1 MKWIEGASL
10 RQKLSFPIIAF
21 TMILFVVFQG
31 YHYVNTYNIQKDN
44 LINRI
49 KVLGNGVG
57 VNLQSALRLN
67 DDIAAT
73 KVLHAFSADSEI
85 LQVLLLKNDGTSF
98 AEYRK
103 NNQVAQAPNKELQR
117 RLSVDGFAIGDH
129 SVYLFM
135 PVLLNNEKIAS
146 IRLIAS
152 KDELNRTR
160 DEALNISFTMFGLII
175 VCGYLFIVKIQ
186 QWIITPVTNLN
197 KAMQGIINR
206 GEFTVRPC
214 VTIHDEVGDL
224 TLSFN
229 KMADR
234 LEERQKQLSFVLNKV
249 EQERDFGEQIITAV
263 QHGLFAVDR
272 QGKILLSND
281 ASKRLFSTITY
292 HHLVDQYFLEIV
304 KPVESKTLLT
314 IIENC
319 TEVDDVLIQTTSGSA
334 LQITTRI
341 LTNKNELLFS
351 IIDVTEA
358 IKSRTQQ
365 KLAANVFKNSQDGIL
380 IFDVKGSL
388 TLMNP
393 AFTEMFGYE
402 MRELSDLSM
411 KVLFDSYLFTT
422 LTNLIIES
430 LYKFGQ
436 WHGEVL
442 ETNKFG
448 VKLPLYIKAC
458 KILDDEQNDQESYIF
473 IFTNLSDIKE
483 KERLDHLAHHD
494 LLTGLPNRSKFYNEA
509 NQSLIIDGDVG
520 LCYLDLDG
528 FKHIN
533 DTYGH
538 DAGDEVLRVIAKR
551 LENMVRAKDIACR
564 LAGDEFVLFINP
576 VIDKNQLIELAD
588 KVITS
593 IQLPIYHQ
601 GTILFVGASIGITIA
616 TYQENRNLDK
626 LLKESD
632 RAMYEAKLSGKG
644 RYAFHIM

>member
-1 MKWIEGASL
+1 MKWIEEASL

-57 VNLQSALRLN
+57 VNLQSALQLN

-73 KVLHAFSADSEI
+73 KVLNAFSADSEI

-206 GEFTVRPC
+206 GEFTVRPS
-214 VTIHDEVGDL
+214 VTINDEVGDL

-281 ASKRLFSTITY
+281 ASKRLFSTMTY
-292 HHLVDQYFLEIV
+292 HHLVDQYFLDIV

-341 LTNKNELLFS
+341 LANKNELLFS
-351 IIDVTEA
+351 IMDVTEA

-380 IFDVKGSL
+380 IFDVKGNL

-402 MRELSDLSM
+402 MKELSDLSM
-411 KVLFDSYLFTT
+411 KVLFDNYLFTT

-458 KILDDEQNDQESYIF
+458 KILDDEQHDQESYIF

-509 NQSLIIDGDVG
+509 NQSLMIDGDVG

-588 KVITS
+588 RVITS

>member
-1 MKWIEGASL
+1 MKWIEEASL
-10 RQKLSFPIIAF
+10 RQKLSFPIIVF
-21 TMILFVVFQG
+21 TIILFVVFQG

-57 VNLQSALRLN
+57 VNLQSSLWLN

-85 LQVLLLKNDGTSF
+85 LQVLLLKNDGAPF

-117 RLSVDGFAIGDH
+117 RISVDGFAIGDH

-206 GEFTVRPC
+206 GEFTSRPS

-281 ASKRLFSTITY
+281 ASKRLFSTMTY
-292 HHLVDQYFLEIV
+292 HHLVDQYFLDIV

-341 LTNKNELLFS
+341 LANKNELLFS
-351 IIDVTEA
+351 IMDVTEA

-411 KVLFDSYLFTT
+411 KVLFDNYLFTT

-458 KILDDEQNDQESYIF
+458 KILDDEQHDQESYIF

-509 NQSLIIDGDVG
+509 NQSLMIDGDVG
-520 LCYLDLDG
+520 LCYLDG

-588 KVITS
+588 RVITS

>member
-1 MKWIEGASL
+1 MKWIEEASL

-57 VNLQSALRLN
+57 VNLQSALQLN

-85 LQVLLLKNDGTSF
+85 LQVLLLKNDGAPF

-117 RLSVDGFAIGDH
+117 RISVDGFAIGDH

-206 GEFTVRPC
+206 GEFTSRPS

-281 ASKRLFSTITY
+281 ASKRLFSTMTY
-292 HHLVDQYFLEIV
+292 HHLVDQYFLDIV

-341 LTNKNELLFS
+341 LANKNELLFS
-351 IIDVTEA
+351 IMDVTEA

-411 KVLFDSYLFTT
+411 KVLFDNYLFTT

-458 KILDDEQNDQESYIF
+458 KILDDEQHDQESYIF

-509 NQSLIIDGDVG
+509 NQSLMIDGDVG

-588 KVITS
+588 RVITS

>member
-1 MKWIEGASL
+1 MKWIEEASL

-57 VNLQSALRLN
+57 VNLQSALQLN

-73 KVLHAFSADSEI
+73 KVLNAFSADSEI

-206 GEFTVRPC
+206 GEFTSRPS

-281 ASKRLFSTITY
+281 ASKRLFSTMTY
-292 HHLVDQYFLEIV
+292 HHLVDQYFLDIV

-341 LTNKNELLFS
+341 LANKNELLFS
-351 IIDVTEA
+351 IMDVTEA

-411 KVLFDSYLFTT
+411 KVLFDNYLFTT

-458 KILDDEQNDQESYIF
+458 KILDDEQHDQESYIF

-509 NQSLIIDGDVG
+509 NQSLMIDGDVG

-588 KVITS
+588 RVITS

>member
-1 MKWIEGASL
+1 MKWIEEASL
-10 RQKLSFPIIAF
+10 RQKLSFPIIVF
-21 TMILFVVFQG
+21 TIILFVVFQG

-57 VNLQSALRLN
+57 VNLQSSLWLN

-85 LQVLLLKNDGTSF
+85 LQVLLLKNDGAPF

-206 GEFTVRPC
+206 GEFTVRPS
-214 VTIHDEVGDL
+214 VTINDEVGDL

-281 ASKRLFSTITY
+281 ASKRLFSTMTY
-292 HHLVDQYFLEIV
+292 HHLVDQYFLDIV

-341 LTNKNELLFS
+341 LANKNELLFS
-351 IIDVTEA
+351 IMDVTEA

-411 KVLFDSYLFTT
+411 KVLFDNYLFTT

-458 KILDDEQNDQESYIF
+458 KILDDEQHDQESYIF

-509 NQSLIIDGDVG
+509 NQSLMIDGDVG

-588 KVITS
+588 RVITS